1 MRFAV
6 GKRLL
11 LLLLLLLLGLLLSG
25 CSITEQLI
33 PAIIEERD
41 QVAAEEVIESEPVVL
56 GEGWFSEYFGKINE
70 LKPEERLL
78 EHDANLQRY
87 EQTAD
92 NVNYAKLLVSSVVL
106 GNEKEHELILS
117 LIGDGRFDELEL
129 ADEQRFFIN
138 KHADSIKAQQQLE
151 EKIQGIVAEKKQLSG
166 RHEKVKKQLLAEKSE
181 RTKLENQLKE
191 LKSIEAS
198 LIHRDLREE
207 DSIQ

>member
-6 GKRLL
+6 SKRLL
-11 LLLLLLLLGLLLSG
+11 LLLLLSLQLSG

-41 QVAAEEVIESEPVVL
+41 DEVVEEVIESEPVVL
-56 GEGWFSEYFGKINE
+56 GEGWFSEYFSKINGLE
-70 LKPEERLL
+70 LEEKPL
-78 EHDANLQRY
+78 EHEANLQRY
-87 EQTAD
+87 EQNAN
-92 NVNYAKLLVSSVVL
+92 NVNYAKLLVSSVGL
-106 GNEKEHELILS
+106 GDEKEYELTLS
-117 LIGDGRFDELEL
+117 LIGDNRFNELEL
-129 ADEQRFFIN
+129 ADEQRFFII

-151 EKIQGIVAEKKQLSG
+151 EKIQGVVAEKKQLSG
-166 RHEKVKKQLLAEKSE
+166 RHEKVKKQLLAEKSK